1 MHRDPNDIRALVRQ
15 HQDILADRYGVKV
28 VGLFGSSARAQ
39 QMRDSDVDL
48 LAEILRPVSLFELIG
63 AEIYLSEILG
73 AKVDLV
79 PVRDVRKELRETIL
93 KEAVPI

>member
-28 VGLFGSSARAQ
+28 VGLFGSSARVQ
-39 QMRDSDVDL
+39 QMRASDVDL

>member
-28 VGLFGSSARAQ
+28 VGLFGSSARVQ

>member
-28 VGLFGSSARAQ
+28 VGLFGSSARPQ

-73 AKVDLV
+73 AKVDLG
-79 PVRDVRKELRETIL
+79 PVRNVREELRETIL
-93 KEAVPI
+93 KEAVAI